1 MNTKR
6 MAIRAPEM
14 FAATMTAPDLEES
27 RSIAQFTLFT
37 DDVPRAKPL
46 IIFKEKSF
54 ETCDY

>member
-1 MNTKR
+1 

-27 RSIAQFTLFT
+27 RSIAQITLFT
-37 DDVPRAKPL
+37 DDVPRARPL